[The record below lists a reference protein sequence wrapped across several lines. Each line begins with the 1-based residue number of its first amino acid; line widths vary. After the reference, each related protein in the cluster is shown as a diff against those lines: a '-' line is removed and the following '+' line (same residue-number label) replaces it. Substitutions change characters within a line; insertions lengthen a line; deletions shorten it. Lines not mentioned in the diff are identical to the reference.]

1 MPKRGDSVYKRKD
14 GLWEAR
20 YVKEIGEDGRKRY
33 GSVYARSC
41 GEAKEKRRAALDSII
56 LYGTAAM
63 PRAITVGRLGA
74 EWLDVNRGRVKPSTH
89 RRYEGYIHNYIADKL
104 GARPAIGFGAVDVQA
119 FAAWLVESGLGQ
131 TSVNSILIFLHSCFK
146 YGHRQYGLPMP
157 EFVYLAKERRETCVL
172 SPAEQGRLEAYLV
185 EDVDL
190 YKFGVLLTLYTGLR
204 VGELCALRWRDV
216 ASGSITVR
224 GTMQRLGDG
233 NGSSRV
239 VIGSPKTRT
248 SARTIPLPQFISE
261 YLDLFGV
268 GRSPDDFV
276 LGSDERKV
284 VEPRFMQNK
293 FKKYI
298 AAVGIEGATF
308 HTLRHSFATRCVDTY
323 GFDVKTLSEIL
334 GHSSVEITLN
344 LYVHSSMDRKRDQM
358 AKLQLLS

>member
-1 MPKRGDSVYKRKD
+1 MPKRGDKVYKRKD

-20 YVKEIGEDGRKRY
+20 FVKEIGEDGRKKY
-33 GSVYARSC
+33 GSVYAHSC
-41 GEAKEKRRAALDSII
+41 SEAKQKRQAAMDSII
-56 LYGTAAM
+56 LYGTAAT
-63 PRAITVGRLGA
+63 PRTITVGRLVA
-74 EWLDVNRGRVKPSTH
+74 EWLDVNRGRVKPSTYG
-89 RRYEGYIHNYIADKL
+89 RYDGYFRNYIGRRL
-104 GARPAIGFGAVDVQA
+104 GARSASSVGAVGIGA
-119 FAAWLVESGLGQ
+119 FAAWLLESGLSRV
-131 TSVNSILIFLHSCFK
+131 SVNSILIFLHSCFK

-157 EFVYLAKERRETCVL
+157 EFIYFTRERRETCAL
-172 SPAEQGRLEAYLV
+172 STVEQERLEAYLV

-216 ASGSITVR
+216 EGGSITVR

-233 NGSSRV
+233 KGSSRV
-239 VIGSPKTRT
+239 VVGSPKTKT
-248 SARTIPLPQFISE
+248 SARTIPLPRFISE
-261 YLDLFGV
+261 YLDLFSV
-268 GRSPDDFV
+268 GRMPDDFV

-358 AKLQLLS
+358 AKLRLLP